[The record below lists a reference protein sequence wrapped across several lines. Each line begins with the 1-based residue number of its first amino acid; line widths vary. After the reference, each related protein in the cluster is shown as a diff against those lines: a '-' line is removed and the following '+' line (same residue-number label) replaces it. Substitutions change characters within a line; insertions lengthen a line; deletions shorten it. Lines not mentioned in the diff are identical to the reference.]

1 MKTYYVYRCPRIGPI
16 GIADRDFVLSQQ
28 VYIDFPEPGMMTA
41 IFKSVKDPRF
51 PPIKNRVRATCHIM
65 ALVIK
70 PGKDEAGKD
79 VSHLMLVTNID
90 INGMVPKWIVNI
102 AARSAPS

>member
-1 MKTYYVYRCPRIGPI
+1 
-16 GIADRDFVLSQQ
+16 
-28 VYIDFPEPGMMTA
+28 MMTA

-51 PPIKNRVRATCHIM
+51 PSIKNRVRATCHIM

-70 PGKDEAGKD
+70 PDKDESGKD

-102 AARSAPS
+102 AARSAPSQWFADC